1 MPTTTD
7 LTTSFV
13 GEFAGQYLQ
22 ETLLTS
28 NSLTNG
34 MVTLKTNIYGAEIVK
49 RIALSGNLFQDASCD
64 FSADGTVTIDE
75 RTIAPKRMK
84 INKQLCKKDFDFD
97 WETRSQGPSATE
109 KLAPRVQ
116 REMIAAVLGNAAAA
130 NEIML
135 WQGVDGAGAYD
146 GFETLFAAD
155 TVVQA
160 NTTTGTEN
168 TTATNVLDLIGTLL
182 DSVPVAVREMP
193 GFKIGV
199 APNVYYALRR
209 AYGGF
214 GADGLGANGI
224 NGEGAAKSWDDTVL
238 PFEGV
243 QIVKC
248 KGMKA
253 NSMVATYSENLM
265 FGTALMSDWNS
276 VKLIDQ
282 ENVDGS
288 ENVNF
293 ISKFSAA
300 VQYGWGGDIYYYEYT
315 A

>member
-1 MPTTTD
+1 MATTTT
-7 LTTSFV
+7 LTTSYV
-13 GEFAGQYLQ
+13 GEFAGKYLQ

-34 MVTLKTNIYGAEIVK
+34 MVTLKTNVYGAELVK
-49 RIALSGNLFQDASCD
+49 RIALSGNLFQDASCGFD
-64 FSADGTVTIDE
+64 PDGTVTIDE
-75 RTIAPKRMK
+75 RSIAPKRMK

-109 KLAPRVQ
+109 KLAPNVQ

-130 NEIML
+130 NEIMI

-155 TVVQA
+155 ADVIA
-160 NTTTGTEN
+160 NTTTGTEDI
-168 TTATNVLDLIGTLL
+168 TALNVLGLAGTFL
-182 DSVPVAVREMP
+182 DGVSVAVREMP

-199 APNVYYALRR
+199 APNVFYALRR

-214 GADGLGANGI
+214 QPNGQGANGV
-224 NGEGAAKSWDDTVL
+224 NGEGPAKAWDDTVL

-243 QIVKC
+243 QVVKC

-253 NSMVATYSENLM
+253 NSMVATYSENLW
-265 FGTALMSDWNS
+265 FGTAIMSDWNS

-282 ENVDGS
+282 EMVDGS

>member
-1 MPTTTD
+1 MATTTD
-7 LTTSFV
+7 LTTSYV
-13 GEFAGQYLQ
+13 GEFAGKYLQ

-49 RIALSGNLFQDASCD
+49 RIALSGNLFQDAACSFND
-64 FSADGTVTIDE
+64 DGTVTIDE
-75 RTIAPKRMK
+75 RTIAPKRLM

-109 KLAPRVQ
+109 KLAPAVQ

-135 WQGVDGAGAYD
+135 WQGVDGSGTYA

-155 TVVQA
+155 SDV
-160 NTTTGTEN
+160 NKTTGSEA
-168 TTATNVLDLIGTLL
+168 TTATNVLDLVGTLL

-193 GFKIGV
+193 SFKIGV

-224 NGEGAAKSWDDTVL
+224 NGEGAAKSWDDTIL

-253 NSMVATYSENLM
+253 NSMVATYSENLW
-265 FGTALMSDWNS
+265 FGTAIMSDWNS

-300 VQYGWGGDIYYYEYT
+300 AQYGWGGDIYYYEYT

>member
-1 MPTTTD
+1 MATTTD

-64 FSADGTVTIDE
+64 FNADGTVTIDE
-75 RTIAPKRMK
+75 RSISPKRMK

-109 KLAPRVQ
+109 KLAPAVQ

-130 NEIML
+130 NEIMI
-135 WQGVDGAGAYD
+135 WQGVVGAGAYD

-155 TVVQA
+155 ADVIA
-160 NTTTGTEN
+160 NTTTGAAN
-168 TTATNVLDLIGTLL
+168 TDATNVLDLVGTLL

-199 APNVYYALRR
+199 APNVFYALRR

-214 GADGLGANGI
+214 QTGGQGANGI
-224 NGEGAAKSWDDTVL
+224 NAEGPAKSWDDTVM

-248 KGMKA
+248 KGMKN
-253 NSMVATYSENLM
+253 NSMVATYSENLW
-265 FGTALMSDWNS
+265 FGTAIMSDWNS

>member
-1 MPTTTD
+1 MATTTD

-34 MVTLKTNIYGAEIVK
+34 MVTLKTNVYGAELVK

-64 FSADGTVTIDE
+64 FAADGTVTIDE
-75 RTIAPKRMK
+75 RSINPKRMK

-130 NEIML
+130 NEVMI
-135 WQGVDGAGAYD
+135 WQGVDGAGSYD
-146 GFETLFAAD
+146 GFETRFAAD
-155 TVVQA
+155 AEVIA
-160 NTTTGTEN
+160 NTTTGAAN
-168 TTATNVLDLIGTLL
+168 TDANNVLDLVGTLL
-182 DSVPVAVREMP
+182 DGVPVAVREMP

-199 APNVYYALRR
+199 APNVFYALRR

-214 GADGLGANGI
+214 TGTGNAGI
-224 NGEGAAKSWDDTVL
+224 NNEGPAKAWDDTVL

-243 QIVKC
+243 QVVKC
-248 KGMKA
+248 KGMKN
-253 NSMVATYSENLM
+253 NSMVATYSENLW
-265 FGTALMSDWNS
+265 FGTAIMSDFNS
-276 VKLIDQ
+276 VKLLDQ
-282 ENVDGS
+282 EMVDGS

-293 ISKFSAA
+293 ISKFSAN